1 MYISRLIFQ
10 QHSTFFVQT
19 IYFALVLVENIILC
33 CTPFFLFNDSGSNRA
48 LECLG
53 DDKDE
58 ASEKIYQCIALMI
71 AASMGGWICHTI
83 YYTQMGHPWGA
94 INGPEL
100 RKNRFSFYKRFHFGS
115 AARFCGNFVK
125 YPHLTFLK
133 HKRTHYQTDCNET
146 LN

>member
-1 MYISRLIFQ
+1 MIFRLIFQ

-19 IYFALVLVENIILC
+19 IYFALVLVENLILC
-33 CTPFFLFNDSGSNRA
+33 CTPLFLFNESGSNRA

-58 ASEKIYQCIALMI
+58 AREKIYQCIALMI
-71 AASMGGWICHTI
+71 AASMGGWISHTI

-100 RKNRFSFYKRFHFGS
+100 TKNRLSFYINH
-115 AARFCGNFVK
+115 CGTERNFLCICGKKKHRKPKAIEEKDREVLSNHNISK
-125 YPHLTFLK
+125 Y
-133 HKRTHYQTDCNET
+133 
-146 LN
+146 